1 MRTVNYSEVL
11 QLVSELAGFTYA
23 SLPSE
28 TALRL
33 RGHISR
39 RLRAIWEADY
49 WPELVRV
56 QSRYYRPVW
65 TAGTTYAAGTEVF
78 FQGSGSSKRSYYQSL
93 RAGMP
98 ITVSILSRT
107 GTLAGAVTATAH
119 GLNTGDWVTI
129 TGATPA
135 DYNLTAQITRVSN
148 TVFNYTLAADP
159 GANASGTIRC
169 SPNPCSDTS
178 AVCKG
183 WWYPCQSSYSGST
196 WALSTA
202 SAQGDVVYYAVD
214 GNYYACH
221 TANTGKLPTDASY
234 FGGLTPF
241 DKYVAYEQ
249 TGQTAL
255 GEVRDVYS
263 VDPRVNRNFG
273 VANWT
278 LSTNGVQVPDGP
290 AQVWLEFRTRCTPLL
305 GDDYSATA
313 TYAAGDQILFNSSG
327 TVKNFYTCVTAT
339 SAGESPNTAAAKWAI
354 VEIPYLFQPYL
365 VNGAYADYLLMDGQ
379 TDKAGVQNRLADEYL
394 ATELQKLHDQQ
405 PQYQRLS
412 VRNAYPSSL

>member
-78 FQGSGSSKRSYYQSL
+78 FPGNARKANAYYQAL
-93 RAGMP
+93 RAQP
-98 ITVSILSRT
+98 LTVSSLVRVS
-107 GTLAGAVTATAH
+107 ATATATTSGAH
-119 GLNTGDWVTI
+119 GLVTGDWVTV
-129 TGATPA
+129 TGAAQT
-135 DYNLTAQITRVSN
+135 DYNLTTQV
-148 TVFNYTLAADP
+148 TVLSSTQFYYAVLNSPTTPAT
-159 GANASGTIRC
+159 GTIKA
-169 SPNPCSDTS
+169 SPNPVDDDGNL
-178 AVCKG
+178 CKG
-183 WWYPCQSSYSGST
+183 NWYSCQSSYSGNVWT
-196 WALSTA
+196 PSTA
-202 SAQGDVVYYAVD
+202 YAVGDVVYYAVN

-221 TANTGKLPTDASY
+221 TANTGQLPTDASY
-234 FGGLTPF
+234 FGVLTPF

-290 AQVWLEFRTRCTPLL
+290 AQVWLEFRTRCTPLV
-305 GDDYSATA
+305 GDDYSITA
-313 TYAAGDQILFNSSG
+313 TYAAGDQILFNSAG

-339 SAGESPNTAAAKWAI
+339 SAGESPNTAAAKWSI